1 MSALA
6 VRSPTVAIDW
16 SATDGGLWVAHVG
29 PMHLG
34 RVDSDERT
42 RFHAYSA
49 YGASLGSYPDLVAAQ
64 RAVERQRTH
73 RRRVAGTRVLVLAT
87 ALAGA
92 AAMAIAVYA
101 VLATL

>member
-16 SATDGGLWVAHVG
+16 SVTGGLWVAHVG

-34 RVDSDERT
+34 RVDPDDRN

-49 YGASLGSYPDLVAAQ
+49 HGASLGSYPDLVAAQ
-64 RAVERQRTH
+64 HAVERQRSH
-73 RRRVAGTRVLVLAT
+73 RRRVAGMRLLVLVT
-87 ALAGA
+87 GLAGVA
-92 AAMAIAVYA
+92 AVAMAVYA
-101 VLATL
+101 VLSTL